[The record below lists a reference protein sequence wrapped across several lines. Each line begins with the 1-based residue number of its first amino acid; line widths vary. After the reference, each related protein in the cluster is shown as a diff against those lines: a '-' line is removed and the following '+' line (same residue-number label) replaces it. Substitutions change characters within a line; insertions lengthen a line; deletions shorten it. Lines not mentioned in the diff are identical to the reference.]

1 MSHGKPLP
9 ILLVGILG
17 LFVLAMAGAF
27 VSASGAFSSHAPAA
41 ATNVADLSTST
52 PTPTQPPP
60 PTPTPTPAGP
70 PSFAQTRLWVG
81 GDSLA
86 AYLCE
91 NLVPDARA
99 KGVAFAD
106 EQWTIS
112 SGLSRPDFFDWLST
126 LQKTVA
132 TDHPNVM
139 VFMAGANDAQGLTTP
154 SGQAVSVTPFDDTWT
169 AEYTKRVSQAMD
181 ILSGG
186 GRLAIWVGLP
196 VTQNTPS
203 FDADMARLDSIYKA
217 EAAKHPRVIYIDSSA
232 VLAPGGA
239 FTLELPGPDGTPVRV
254 RAEDG
259 VHLTSAGGEL
269 VAQDVLKTLQA
280 TMPGGQP

>member
-1 MSHGKPLP
+1 MSSGKPLP
-9 ILLVGILG
+9 LVLIGILG

-27 VSASGAFSSHAPAA
+27 VSASGAFSSKAPAE
-41 ATNVADLSTST
+41 ATSNVADLSTST
-52 PTPTQPPP
+52 PTPPP

-86 AYLCE
+86 AFLCE

-99 KGVAFAD
+99 RGAFAD
-106 EQWTIS
+106 DQWTVS
-112 SGLSRPDFFDWLST
+112 SGLSRPDFFDWLAA
-126 LQKTVA
+126 LQKAAA

-139 VFMAGANDAQGLTTP
+139 VFMAGANDAQGLTT
-154 SGQAVSVTPFDDTWT
+154 SAGQAVSVTPFDATWM
-169 AEYTKRVSQAMD
+169 AEYSKRVSQAMD
-181 ILSGG
+181 ILSGD
-186 GRLAIWVGLP
+186 GRLGIWVGLP
-196 VTQNTPS
+196 VMQGAS
-203 FDADMARLDSIYKA
+203 FNAEMVKLNAIFQA
-217 EAAKHPRVIYIDSSA
+217 EAAKHPRIIYVDPDT

-239 FTLELPGPDGTPVRV
+239 FTLDLPGPDGSPARI

-269 VAQDVLKTLQA
+269 LAQEVLQQLTA
-280 TMPGGQP
+280 TMPGTNP

>member
-1 MSHGKPLP
+1 MSKGKPLP
-9 ILLVGILG
+9 ILLIGIFG

-27 VSASGAFSSHAPAA
+27 VSASGAFSSHAPTE
-41 ATNVADLSTST
+41 ATNVADLSTATAT
-52 PTPTQPPP
+52 PTPPR

-91 NLVPDARA
+91 NLVADARA
-99 KGVAFAD
+99 RGAASAD

-112 SGLSRPDFFDWLST
+112 SGLSRPDFFDWIAT
-126 LQKTVA
+126 LQKAVD

-139 VFMAGANDAQGLTTP
+139 VFMAGANDAQGLTTAA
-154 SGQAVSVTPFDDTWT
+154 GQAVSITPFDDTWT
-169 AEYTKRVSQAMD
+169 TEYTKRVDQAMD
-181 ILSGG
+181 ILSGD
-186 GRLAIWVGLP
+186 GRLAIWVGMP
-196 VTQNTPS
+196 VMQAPS
-203 FDADMARLDSIYKA
+203 FEAKMEKLNAIFKA
-217 EAAKHPRVIYIDSSA
+217 EAAKHPRVIYLDSAALFASN
-232 VLAPGGA
+232 GA
-239 FTLELPGPDGTPVRV
+239 FALDLPGPGGTPVRM

-269 VAQDVLKTLQA
+269 LAQDALKTLEA
-280 TMPGGQP
+280 TMPGGGQ